1 MHLCSGLPPAY
12 ASSASCDHIVPSDGA
27 YDPSVHLSYGDVR
40 ADSLVNPTYITVA
53 IKASKMD
60 PFRKGVTVHIG
71 GTKSQLCPV
80 AAVLAY
86 MVQRGPQPGPFFL
99 FEDGHRL
106 TRDRL
111 VAEVRRALER
121 AGVDPSHYSGHSFR
135 IGAATTAA
143 ACGLQDSDQDTGEV
157 GERSIHGLHPN
168 PAIPVTFSSGK
179 TSCPPG

>member
-1 MHLCSGLPPAY
+1 M
-12 ASSASCDHIVPSDGA
+12 
-27 YDPSVHLSYGDVR
+27 R
-40 ADSLVNPTYITVA
+40 TDSLVNPTYITVA
-53 IKASKMD
+53 IKASKTD

-71 GTKSQLCPV
+71 ATKSQLCPV

-86 MVQRGPQPGPFFL
+86 MVQRGPQAGPFFL
-99 FEDGHRL
+99 FEDSHRL

-143 ACGLQDSDQDTGEV
+143 ACGLQDSLIKTLGRWESAAYTVYIRTTSPAVFSGIGETGYSTGRFV
-157 GERSIHGLHPN
+157 AVVDVCCITVQYRTGSQILDLGQGRRGAL
-168 PAIPVTFSSGK
+168 
-179 TSCPPG
+179 